1 MPGLHLVRGCS
12 LTSLLLLMASTAAMA
27 EQQAAGAAAP
37 PVPPP
42 VTPTVDP
49 NLFGKEVSLPKMT
62 LSAALDYALKNQPAV
77 KAALARVSARQ
88 ADVGI
93 PRGRWLPSVGLTA
106 QVLVGT
112 ANNTTASYLGAP
124 FVPTPRVG
132 GTTSV
137 DSAGATWSPEPSTFA
152 GLGLTQ
158 EIFDFGRITAEVAA
172 ADSLLTAEQ
181 RSAEAQTL
189 DIRLGVEEAYFAVYS
204 AKAVV
209 VATDEGYDRA
219 RLNFELAKAGVA
231 SGLRP
236 PIDQTRIQAELAR
249 FDILRIRNRGTVR
262 IAQTLFAAAVGS
274 PDPVLDIADQAP
286 TPSEL
291 PALEAAVQHALQKE
305 PQLQAALARI
315 KAQEDQTRAAYAQL
329 RPELLFAGTLN
340 SRAGGS
346 QPSGSAP
353 IPSGGGWLPSVPNWQ
368 LALVLT
374 WPIFDGTLWARGHS
388 SEQLEVVRREEAAL
402 VRQQVV
408 AQVDNAYVSVV
419 VAREALPRIQAAVD
433 AARANY
439 AQAEARFRGRS
450 RHSHRAGRCRLPVGR
465 RANRFRRRRVR
476 LGQGTCGVRPS
487 HRGVTVSAADNGS
500 ETAAV
505 GETRSAVTHTGRAP
519 GNRAAPALSLRG
531 DGGRPGAGRPVAVA
545 G

>member
-1 MPGLHLVRGCS
+1 MPGFQLVRGCS
-12 LTSLLLLMASTAAMA
+12 LSSLLLMTAST
-27 EQQAAGAAAP
+27 AGAAAQQAGPAPGSSMPQAIAP
-37 PVPPP
+37 P
-42 VTPTVDP
+42 TDAS
-49 NLFGKEVSLPKMT
+49 LFGAGAALQKMT
-62 LSAALDYALKNQPAV
+62 LSAALEYALKNQPAV

-158 EIFDFGRITAEVAA
+158 ELFDFGRITAEVAA
-172 ADSLLTAEQ
+172 ADSLVTAEQ

-189 DIRLGVEEAYFAVYS
+189 DIRLGVEEAYFFLYS
-204 AKAVV
+204 TKAVG
-209 VATDEGYDRA
+209 VATEEGYERA

-236 PIDQTRIQAELAR
+236 PIDQTRIQAELSR
-249 FDILRIRNRGTVR
+249 FDIVRIRNRGAVR

-274 PDPVLDIADQAP
+274 PEPALDIADQAP
-286 TPSEL
+286 TPSEM
-291 PALEAAVQHALQKE
+291 PPLEAAVQRALQKE
-305 PQLQAALARI
+305 PQLQAAMARI
-315 KAQEDQTRAAYAQL
+315 QAQEDQTRAQFAQL
-329 RPELLFAGTLN
+329 RPDLLLAGTLN
-340 SRAGGS
+340 SRAGGA

-353 IPSGGGWLPSVPNWQ
+353 IPSGNGWVPSVPNWQ
-368 LALVLT
+368 VAVVLT
-374 WPIFDGTLWARGHS
+374 WPIFDGTLWARGHA

-408 AQVDNAYVSVV
+408 AQVDNAYVMVI
-419 VAREALPRIQAAVD
+419 VAREALPRIQAAID

-439 AQAEARFRGRS
+439 SQAEARFR
-450 RHSHRAGRCRLPVGR
+450 AG
-465 RANRFRRRRVR
+465 
-476 LGQGTCGVRPS
+476 LGTP
-487 HRGVTVSAADNGS
+487 TELADAAS
-500 ETAAV
+500 LWVEAQTALAV
-505 GETRSAVTHTGRAP
+505 GEFDLARARAAFGRAIAE
-519 GNRAAPALSLRG
+519 RL
-531 DGGRPGAGRPVAVA
+531 
-545 G
+545 

>member
-1 MPGLHLVRGCS
+1 MPGIHLVRGCS
-12 LTSLLLLMASTAAMA
+12 LTSLLLLTASTTVLA
-27 EQQAAGAAAP
+27 EQQSGGATGAAAP
-37 PVPPP
+37 QPVA
-42 VTPTVDP
+42 PTVDP
-49 NLFGKEVSLPKMT
+49 TLFGADVALPKMT
-62 LSAALDYALKNQPAV
+62 LRAALEYALKNQPAV

-106 QVLVGT
+106 QVLIGT

-172 ADSLLTAEQ
+172 ADSLLTAER
-181 RSAEAQTL
+181 RSAEAQSL

-204 AKAVV
+204 AKAVG
-209 VATDEGYDRA
+209 VATDEGYERA

-249 FDILRIRNRGTVR
+249 FDILRIRDQGALR

-274 PDPVLDIADQAP
+274 PELAIDIADQAP
-286 TPSEL
+286 TPSEMPTL
-291 PALEAAVQHALQKE
+291 DAAVQHAIQKE
-305 PQLQAALARI
+305 PQLQAALARVQ
-315 KAQEDQTRAAYAQL
+315 AQEDQTRAAYAQL
-329 RPELLFAGTLN
+329 RPEILFAGTLN

-346 QPSGSAP
+346 PPSGSAP
-353 IPSGGGWLPSVPNWQ
+353 IPTGGGWLPSVPNWQ
-368 LALVLT
+368 VGLVLT
-374 WPIFDGTLWARGHS
+374 WPIFDGILWARGHAA
-388 SEQLEVVRREEAAL
+388 EEFEVVRREEAAL

-408 AQVDNAYVSVV
+408 AQVNNAYVSVV
-419 VAREALPRIQAAVD
+419 VAREALPRIQRSVD

-439 AQAEARFRGRS
+439 AQAEARFR
-450 RHSHRAGRCRLPVGR
+450 AG
-465 RANRFRRRRVR
+465 
-476 LGQGTCGVRPS
+476 LGTP
-487 HRGVTVSAADNGS
+487 TELADAAALWVEAQTGL
-500 ETAAV
+500 AV
-505 GETRSAVTHTGRAP
+505 GAFDLARARAAFGRAIAE
-519 GNRAAPALSLRG
+519 GL
-531 DGGRPGAGRPVAVA
+531 
-545 G
+545 

>member
-1 MPGLHLVRGCS
+1 MPGTYLVRGCL
-12 LTSLLLLMASTAAMA
+12 LTSLLPLMASTGARAGQPA
-27 EQQAAGAAAP
+27 TGPGAA
-37 PVPPP
+37 PVPGVLAPLA
-42 VTPTVDP
+42 DP
-49 NLFGKEVSLPKMT
+49 ALFGKEAVLPKMT
-62 LSAALDYALKNQPAV
+62 LSAAVEYALKNQPAV
-77 KAALARVSARQ
+77 KAAMARVSARQ

-93 PRGRWLPSVGLTA
+93 PKGRWLPSVGLTA

-112 ANNTTASYLGAP
+112 VNNTTASYLGEP

-137 DSAGATWSPEPSTFA
+137 DSGGASWSPKPSTFA
-152 GLGLTQ
+152 GLGVTQ

-204 AKAVV
+204 AKSVG
-209 VATDEGYDRA
+209 VATDEGYERA

-249 FDILRIRNRGTVR
+249 FDITRIRNRGTIR

-286 TPSEL
+286 TPADM
-291 PALEAAVQHALQKE
+291 PALDAAVQHALQKE

-329 RPELLFAGTLN
+329 RPDLFFAGTLN
-340 SRAGGS
+340 ARAGGA

-353 IPSGGGWLPSVPNWQ
+353 IPTGGGWLPSVPNWQ
-368 LALVLT
+368 MALVIT
-374 WPIFDGTLWARGHS
+374 WPIFDGTYWARGHA
-388 SEQLEVVRREEAAL
+388 SEQMEVVRREEAAL

-439 AQAEARFRGRS
+439 AQAEARFR
-450 RHSHRAGRCRLPVGR
+450 AG
-465 RANRFRRRRVR
+465 
-476 LGQGTCGVRPS
+476 LGTP
-487 HRGVTVSAADNGS
+487 TELADAAS
-500 ETAAV
+500 LWVEAQTAFAV
-505 GETRSAVTHTGRAP
+505 GQFDLARARASFGRAV
-519 GNRAAPALSLRG
+519 AEAL
-531 DGGRPGAGRPVAVA
+531 
-545 G
+545 

>member
-12 LTSLLLLMASTAAMA
+12 LTSLLLLMASTAAVA

-42 VTPTVDP
+42 ATQTVDP
-49 NLFGKEVSLPKMT
+49 SLFGGKEVSLPKMT

-132 GTTSV
+132 GTTAV
-137 DSAGATWSPEPSTFA
+137 DSAGATWSPEPSTFV
-152 GLGLTQ
+152 GLGVTQ
-158 EIFDFGRITAEVAA
+158 EIFDFGRITAEIAA

-315 KAQEDQTRAAYAQL
+315 QAQEDQTRAAYAQL
-329 RPELLFAGTLN
+329 
-340 SRAGGS
+340 GS
-346 QPSGSAP
+346 MCSTWRTGRWAP
-353 IPSGGGWLPSVPNWQ
+353 I
-368 LALVLT
+368 
-374 WPIFDGTLWARGHS
+374 
-388 SEQLEVVRREEAAL
+388 
-402 VRQQVV
+402 
-408 AQVDNAYVSVV
+408 
-419 VAREALPRIQAAVD
+419 
-433 AARANY
+433 
-439 AQAEARFRGRS
+439 
-450 RHSHRAGRCRLPVGR
+450 
-465 RANRFRRRRVR
+465 
-476 LGQGTCGVRPS
+476 
-487 HRGVTVSAADNGS
+487 
-500 ETAAV
+500 
-505 GETRSAVTHTGRAP
+505 
-519 GNRAAPALSLRG
+519 
-531 DGGRPGAGRPVAVA
+531 
-545 G
+545 

>member
-1 MPGLHLVRGCS
+1 MPGIHHVRGCS
-12 LTSLLLLMASTAAMA
+12 LTSLLLLAASTAAPA
-27 EQQAAGAAAP
+27 AQQAGASVPQTVAPTAAP
-37 PVPPP
+37 S
-42 VTPTVDP
+42 
-49 NLFGKEVSLPKMT
+49 LFGGDVALPKMT
-62 LSAALDYALKNQPAV
+62 LSAALEYALKNQPAV
-77 KAALARVSARQ
+77 RAALARVSARE

-158 EIFDFGRITAEVAA
+158 ELFDFGRITAEVAA
-172 ADSLLTAEQ
+172 ADSLVTAEQ

-189 DIRLGVEEAYFAVYS
+189 DIRLGVEEAYFFLYS
-204 AKAVV
+204 TKAVG
-209 VATDEGYDRA
+209 VATEEGYERA

-236 PIDQTRIQAELAR
+236 PIDQTRIQAELSR
-249 FDILRIRNRGTVR
+249 FDIVRIRNRGAVR

-274 PDPVLDIADQAP
+274 PEPALDIADQAP
-286 TPSEL
+286 TPSDM
-291 PALEAAVQHALQKE
+291 PPLEAAVQRALQKE
-305 PQLQAALARI
+305 PQLQAAMARI
-315 KAQEDQTRAAYAQL
+315 QAQEDQTRAAFAQL
-329 RPELLFAGTLN
+329 RPDLLLAGTLN

-353 IPSGGGWLPSVPNWQ
+353 IPSGNGWVPSVPNWQ
-368 LALVLT
+368 AAVVLT
-374 WPIFDGTLWARGHS
+374 WPIFDGTLWARGHA

-408 AQVDNAYVSVV
+408 AQVDNAYVMVV
-419 VAREALPRIQAAVD
+419 VAREALPRIQAAID

-439 AQAEARFRGRS
+439 SQAEARFR
-450 RHSHRAGRCRLPVGR
+450 AG
-465 RANRFRRRRVR
+465 
-476 LGQGTCGVRPS
+476 LGTP
-487 HRGVTVSAADNGS
+487 TELADAAS
-500 ETAAV
+500 LWVEAQTALAV
-505 GETRSAVTHTGRAP
+505 GEFDLARARAAFGRAI
-519 GNRAAPALSLRG
+519 AESL
-531 DGGRPGAGRPVAVA
+531 
-545 G
+545 